1 MVDNSTTHT
10 TTNTYC
16 VDHGYT
22 YENVTNY
29 PSIKC
34 PGSNTKEF
42 VLENLYVVFP
52 HVYVIWKIVTILV
65 FVGLSAMV
73 VKQIH
78 FSIHFNKRKKQSIY
92 TIQCAKL
99 FSLLFS
105 SVVRLVWLFDPHFT
119 SRIWPAPL
127 FGKTAQYYNLITTP
141 LIMVPQMIFLL
152 VLILEI
158 RK

>member
-1 MVDNSTTHT
+1 MTDNSTTRSA
-10 TTNTYC
+10 NTYC
-16 VDHGYT
+16 VDQGYT

-42 VLENLYVVFP
+42 VIENLYVLFP
-52 HVYVIWKIVTILV
+52 HVYVTWKIVTILIFTV
-65 FVGLSAMV
+65 LSAMV

-78 FSIHFNKRKKQSIY
+78 FSIQFRKRKKESIY

-99 FSLLFS
+99 YFLLFS
-105 SVVRLVWLFDPHFT
+105 AVVRLVWLFDPHFN

-127 FGKTAQYYNLITTP
+127 FGKTEQHFTLITTP
-141 LIMVPQMIFLL
+141 LIMIPQIIFLL